1 MDVYWFGMHPYYF
14 LFSNLLVFLDC
25 IYERK
30 VAIEKMERIIP
41 YFKQLCMLPFIL
53 VIPVSLGY
61 ITILKNK
68 GYASCQ
74 QTPSGWMPGLLKN
87 MLLIRNCVESEL
99 VRER

>member
-14 LFSNLLVFLDC
+14 LFSNSLVFLDC